1 MAEVGSAGA
10 AGAVL
15 SVLARWLVMLLANL
29 FGWERTWVARLGR
42 GCWCLGMADP
52 KRALVLHLA
61 GGEPVVF
68 ALSDDS
74 AHELASELG
83 QLLTDG
89 RVSSVGLADG
99 SVAAVNFGHV
109 VTAHLDE
116 LPPLARVYGAG
127 QPRKHGFATS

>member
-1 MAEVGSAGA
+1 
-10 AGAVL
+10 
-15 SVLARWLVMLLANL
+15 
-29 FGWERTWVARLGR
+29 
-42 GCWCLGMADP
+42 MADP
-52 KRALVLHLA
+52 KRALVLHLT

-74 AHELASELG
+74 ANDLASRLTT
-83 QLLTDG
+83 LLTAG
-89 RVSSVGLADG
+89 AVAPVRLADG
-99 SVAAVNFGHV
+99 SEASVNFAHV